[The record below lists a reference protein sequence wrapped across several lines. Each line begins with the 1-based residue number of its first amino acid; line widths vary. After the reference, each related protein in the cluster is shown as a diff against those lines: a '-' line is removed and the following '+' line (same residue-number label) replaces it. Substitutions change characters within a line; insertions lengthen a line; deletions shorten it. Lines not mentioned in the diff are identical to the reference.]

1 MQNSLPKPNMTR
13 NSQIQ
18 NVSHQ
23 LKMTKNQSTLFPNE
37 EYYKI
42 SDSLSKKTVNAPHLM
57 TQSINK
63 MLPKRLST
71 NISLQT
77 HKSIITLYEKDLK
90 FTIKQ
95 EQEYLQKLQKEYV
108 SLNNE
113 EDFKLIKSILLKP
126 PQSRNKKE
134 ISFIKRAFCSFNYFN
149 DLQENIDENSFD
161 DCFINLKYESQAK
174 NIILFKNG
182 DFGKKTY
189 LILRGEVLIYL
200 LHEQDSNEVTT
211 ALFHSCSPSPRN
223 SDTTRKS
230 TINGTIN
237 NVFFNKDYS
246 FIRSY
251 KEGEV
256 FGDNMINNNRG
267 ERFAF

>member
-1 MQNSLPKPNMTR
+1 MYNSLPRPNITR

-18 NVSHQ
+18 NLPHQ
-23 LKMTKNQSTLFPNE
+23 LNISKNPSTCFPNE

-42 SDSLSKKTVNAPHLM
+42 SDAITKNTLNASPV
-57 TQSINK
+57 INQNIIK
-63 MLPKRLST
+63 MLPKRVST
-71 NISLQT
+71 NLTLQT
-77 HKSIITLYEKDLK
+77 HKSIISLYEKDLK
-90 FTIKQ
+90 FTIKK

-108 SLNNE
+108 SLSNE

-126 PQSRNKKE
+126 PQNRSKKE
-134 ISFIKRAFCSFNYFN
+134 ILFIKKAFCSFDYFR
-149 DLQENIDENSFD
+149 DLQENLDDNSFD
-161 DCFINLKYESQAK
+161 DCIINLKCESQAK
-174 NIILFKNG
+174 NIVLFKNG

-189 LILRGEVLIYL
+189 LILKGEVSIYL
-200 LHEQDSNEVTT
+200 HNELDSNEINS

-223 SDTTRKS
+223 SDMTRKS
-230 TINGTIN
+230 IINSPIN
-237 NVFFNKDYS
+237 NTYFNKDYT

-267 ERFAF
+267 ERLII